1 MLQIYIKICDNH
13 YKLNYFI
20 KILQYSD
27 CYFVLLLCLC
37 SREEFF
43 DSKLMHMFSFT
54 CTISLYF
61 IPLQKYEFNL
71 NTSNIST
78 VFSSNL
84 NKIIPFFQFFRNTDG
99 WQGWQTPPQKNW
111 KLVSPASPNKLAPI
125 KGAAENGDRWHFYI
139 LFFLWL
145 TARK

>member
-1 MLQIYIKICDNH
+1 MLQYVNPLFKICYTFLRLLREIRKTSLWAFNFFTH
-13 YKLNYFI
+13 SAFWKKNSL
-20 KILQYSD
+20 LQS
-27 CYFVLLLCLC
+27 
-37 SREEFF
+37 
-43 DSKLMHMFSFT
+43 FSFT

-125 KGAAENGDRWHFYI
+125 KGATENGDRWHFYI
-139 LFFLWL
+139 LFFYDLP
-145 TARK
+145 RENR